1 MKELEFATKTARKSQ
16 AKDRLTSSETY
27 GQGKMKSG
35 RAAKDMRIKRSAHAR
50 LINARRMAA

>member
-1 MKELEFATKTARKSQ
+1 MEFATKTARKSQ